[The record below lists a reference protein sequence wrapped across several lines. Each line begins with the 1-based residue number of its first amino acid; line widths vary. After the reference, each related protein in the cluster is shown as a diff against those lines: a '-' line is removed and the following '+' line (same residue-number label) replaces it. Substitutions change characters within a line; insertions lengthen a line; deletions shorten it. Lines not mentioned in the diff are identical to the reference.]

1 MLGLLVF
8 AATVVMLVGMLGMPS
23 DYYAGLR
30 TLVCLTA
37 VVGLFKART
46 ARLETW
52 VWAFGVVAVVYNPF
66 VPLYL
71 RNRGLWTIVN
81 LVTIALL
88 WNGRRAVRS
97 DA

>member
-8 AATVVMLVGMLGMPS
+8 AATIVMLVGMLGMPA

-30 TLVCLTA
+30 TLVCVTA

-71 RNRGLWTIVN
+71 RSRGLWTIVN

-88 WNGRRAVRS
+88 WNGRRAVRGS
-97 DA
+97 A